1 MHLSLNK
8 KDTLTAIKGI
18 IRMLA
23 YALNVKVGRRY
34 LLRLRNGRK
43 VRKLLKNI
51 NTPTSQKLREIFSD
65 SEVSYLFILLVPLIR
80 EMPFPAMNY
89 DKKGNEI

>member
-1 MHLSLNK
+1 MHLSLKK

>member
-1 MHLSLNK
+1 MHLSLKK

-80 EMPFPAMNY
+80 EMPFPAMKY